1 MASATVFAFVIYH
14 RLHFWECARYTG
26 IVFPIALSV
35 GILVLLSRAF
45 SDLASDA
52 LPIEALWR
60 LLALLLVKYTSFILI
75 FSLFCGVLL
84 ATARSFQQR
93 EMDSWFVAGIGL
105 RHFIAP
111 SLIFALPVT
120 AACFVFSFFASP
132 WAVHASEVMHT
143 TLAQKFNPE
152 SVLPESFA
160 GFRALNMFIF
170 PAKAPRSGFYR
181 RLPAAIH
188 TK

>member
-1 MASATVFAFVIYH
+1 MRPLY
-14 RLHFWECARYTG
+14 G

-75 FSLFCGVLL
+75 FSLFLRRAFGDGAFFSTTRNGFLVCRRYRP
-84 ATARSFQQR
+84 ASFYRAFFNFCPAGDGGLFCFLFFCFSVGGTRQR
-93 EMDSWFVAGIGL
+93 GYAHHAGAKIQSGIG
-105 RHFIAP
+105 F
-111 SLIFALPVT
+111 
-120 AACFVFSFFASP
+120 
-132 WAVHASEVMHT
+132 
-143 TLAQKFNPE
+143 
-152 SVLPESFA
+152 LPESFA

-170 PAKAPRSGFYR
+170 PAKAPRSGFLSP
-181 RLPAAIH
+181 LPAAIH

>member
-14 RLHFWECARYTG
+14 RLHFWDAARYTG

-111 SLIFALPVT
+111 SLIFALP
-120 AACFVFSFFASP
+120 
-132 WAVHASEVMHT
+132 
-143 TLAQKFNPE
+143 
-152 SVLPESFA
+152 
-160 GFRALNMFIF
+160 
-170 PAKAPRSGFYR
+170 
-181 RLPAAIH
+181 
-188 TK
+188 